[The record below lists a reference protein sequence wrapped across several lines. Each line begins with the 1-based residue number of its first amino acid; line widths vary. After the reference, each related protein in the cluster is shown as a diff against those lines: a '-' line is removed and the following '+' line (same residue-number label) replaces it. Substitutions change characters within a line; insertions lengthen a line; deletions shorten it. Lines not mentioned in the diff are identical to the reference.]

1 MSDTPRK
8 VARWTAAD
16 IAPAEH
22 GGFVTYGDFLT
33 LAEELA
39 RLQEK
44 LSRLPADWEVDSSLE
59 TWFPF
64 SAEELARL
72 RSELAQAESKIYV
85 PGEWSCAK
93 CKLSL
98 TASVLSPGGVAADT
112 RPQQCPNKCGPMWRV
127 TERDRRKEAQAL
139 FSQEFDRRQQA
150 EAERDRLREDVE
162 GLKRAYSIVQQ
173 DCHNLTEK
181 VIPNIREQAEAK
193 LAAARREL
201 AQVEAERN
209 GLRKG
214 VETAENIARRAEHRA
229 NQLESDM
236 AAARSEGWAAGMQR
250 AITIGDDLFSGEV
263 VSKHISSRECL
274 VARDAL
280 SKYIDA
286 IRAEIA
292 KGPK

>member
-16 IAPAEH
+16 IALAEH

-33 LAEELA
+33 LAEEN
-39 RLQEK
+39 
-44 LSRLPADWEVDSSLE
+44 
-59 TWFPF
+59 
-64 SAEELARL
+64 ARL

-85 PGEWSCAK
+85 PGFWSCAK
-93 CKLSL
+93 CKLILL
-98 TASVLSPGGVAADT
+98 TSTLSPAGVLPDN
-112 RPQQCPNKCGPMWRV
+112 RPQQCPNECGPMWRV
-127 TERDRRKEAQAL
+127 TERDQRKEAQAL
-139 FSQEFDRRQQA
+139 YEQEVERRQ
-150 EAERDRLREDVE
+150 
-162 GLKRAYSIVQQ
+162 
-173 DCHNLTEK
+173 
-181 VIPNIREQAEAK
+181 QAEAK

-250 AITIGDDLFSGEV
+250 AKSICIIRAARSTPLLFYCEEPADWAGIAQAE
-263 VSKHISSRECL
+263 
-274 VARDAL
+274 AL
-280 SKYIDA
+280 ACGDA
-286 IRAEIA
+286 ISAEIA
-292 KGPK
+292 KGE